1 MFSGCKVALGNY
13 HHGALGE
20 SYGVNKA
27 EERGESFIQFLH
39 LWSICYMLGLVLL
52 LNTAFYQIF
61 KPHQE
66 GGVVV
71 PFSHGETLSVR

>member
-1 MFSGCKVALGNY
+1 
-13 HHGALGE
+13 
-20 SYGVNKA
+20 
-27 EERGESFIQFLH
+27 
-39 LWSICYMLGLVLL
+39 MLGLVLL